1 MITVDGLSPFPATTV
16 TWSVA
21 EERVGGWGKMGFVF
35 EPDPVNFLAI
45 KNSLKSP
52 FFVRFLTIFLIIL
65 EWESDS
71 QDWLEKRLTFLKPK
85 NCVFIFSKD
94 S

>member
-1 MITVDGLSPFPATTV
+1 MWRSVPAGIYI

-21 EERVGGWGKMGFVF
+21 EERVGGGEARWDLFLDQIRSIFV
-35 EPDPVNFLAI
+35 AI

-71 QDWLEKRLTFLKPK
+71 QDWLETFLKPK